1 MIPEQYNIDELAAQ
15 LNDDSVVLGA
25 YGREHPGAEQDIA
38 TILANAENQGRGSFG
53 FVALDETP
61 AQTADLRDIAQELL
75 DTTNINTIIVRAPGS
90 GAIVSDQYSRKTVEL
105 AQWDLLGNPDYV
117 SAVDN
122 YVASVSSDSTPWG
135 LVTVGLCLVIVAAVM
150 CTFLSLTLRVRA
162 SEKSARL
169 KGSLAM

>member
-105 AQWDLLGNPDYV
+105 AQWDLLGNPD
-117 SAVDN
+117 
-122 YVASVSSDSTPWG
+122 
-135 LVTVGLCLVIVAAVM
+135 
-150 CTFLSLTLRVRA
+150 
-162 SEKSARL
+162 
-169 KGSLAM
+169 

>member
-1 MIPEQYNIDELAAQ
+1 MTTPLPECIP
-15 LNDDSVVLGA
+15 
-25 YGREHPGAEQDIA
+25 GRFQVDPRTIQHRRTRRPTQRRLRCARGVWTRTSRSGTGYRHHPGQRG
-38 TILANAENQGRGSFG
+38 NQGRGSFG

-122 YVASVSSDSTPWG
+122 YVASVSSDSTHGGWS
-135 LVTVGLCLVIVAAVM
+135 
-150 CTFLSLTLRVRA
+150 LSAMSGDRCSSRVHVF
-162 SEKSARL
+162 
-169 KGSLAM
+169 

>member
-38 TILANAENQGRGSFG
+38 AILANAENQGRGSFG
-53 FVALDETP
+53 FV
-61 AQTADLRDIAQELL
+61 AQELL

-90 GAIVSDQYSRKTVEL
+90 GAIVSDQYSRKAVEL

-135 LVTVGLCLVIVAAVM
+135 LVTVGLCLVIVAAVV

-162 SEKSARL
+162 SEKSARP
-169 KGSLAM
+169 KGPLAM

>member
-1 MIPEQYNIDELAAQ
+1 MTTPLPECIP
-15 LNDDSVVLGA
+15 
-25 YGREHPGAEQDIA
+25 GRFQVDPR
-38 TILANAENQGRGSFG
+38 TIQHRRTRRPTQRRLRCSRGVWTRTS
-53 FVALDETP
+53 
-61 AQTADLRDIAQELL
+61 RL

-135 LVTVGLCLVIVAAVM
+135 LVTVGLCLVIVAAVV

-169 KGSLAM
+169 KGPLAM